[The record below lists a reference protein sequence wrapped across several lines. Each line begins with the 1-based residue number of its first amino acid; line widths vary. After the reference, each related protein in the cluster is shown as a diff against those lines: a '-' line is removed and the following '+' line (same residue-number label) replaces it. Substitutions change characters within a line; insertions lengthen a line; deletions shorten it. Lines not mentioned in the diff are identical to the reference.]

1 MKNTYANK
9 PNTLQGFTSL
19 YPYTKPSMKY
29 SSKLQAFTIVEL
41 LIVIVVIAILATI
54 SIAAYTNIQQRAKNT
69 AIINAASQSLK
80 MIEAYVAEYGTYPKV
95 AQTGTYI
102 GVCLLAAQSGCIGGS
117 GVVAGAITLKEELAK
132 IGNLPQSVPGSGED
146 RMGIIYQYYSA
157 YFVDGQSQPVMITY
171 WLEGE
176 NKNCGL
182 AAQTTSDNS
191 TLSANGYTIGNDG
204 GKTRCRVSVPGPA
217 HS

>member
-19 YPYTKPSMKY
+19 YPYTKPSIKHY
-29 SSKLQAFTIVEL
+29 SRQPAFTIVEL

-80 MIEAYVAEYGTYPKV
+80 MIEAYIAETGAYPFIS
-95 AQTGTYI
+95 ATGYPVICITTD
-102 GVCLLAAQSGCIGGS
+102 SGCIGSAGAVITGNTTFSGAMERVGQLPKNVPNSGDAMNGVLYSYNYGFEIDGTSQPALLSYWLQGTSQKCGVS
-117 GVVAGAITLKEELAK
+117 GVISSS
-132 IGNLPQSVPGSGED
+132 GNSLS
-146 RMGIIYQYYSA
+146 
-157 YFVDGQSQPVMITY
+157 
-171 WLEGE
+171 
-176 NKNCGL
+176 
-182 AAQTTSDNS
+182 TTGFSYNS
-191 TLSANGYTIGNDG
+191 N
-204 GKTRCRVSVPGPA
+204 GKTYCRVSIPGPT